1 MVLEMS
7 KYDPLQIFLADLPP
21 SQQEV
26 TLTFK
31 LIEEIIESGLPK
43 SAYLYKSWWSNE
55 KLGNH
60 SQAECWL
67 NARWK
72 VETVDLE
79 KHWVRYTRKVPVRI
93 GR

>member
-1 MVLEMS
+1 MVIEMS
-7 KYDPLQIFLADLPP
+7 KYDPLQTFLAGLPP

-31 LIEEIIESGLPK
+31 LIEEIIQTDLPK
-43 SAYLYKSWWSNE
+43 SAYLYRSWWSNE

-72 VETVDLE
+72 VDSVDLATGR
-79 KHWVRYTRKVPVRI
+79 VRYARK
-93 GR
+93 G